1 MEKATLLLRTWGFW
15 LNCGGLGA
23 EINLL
28 IQFL

>member
-1 MEKATLLLRTWGFW
+1 MEKATLLLRIWGFW
-15 LNCGGLGA
+15 LNFGALGA